1 MICQMFNVLPILPV
15 VALSAVAFFGCLN
28 ADTELD
34 HDDSCDMIAYEIGR
48 ILIEAVGHDCEI
60 IDGIRRALFDLIT
73 PTQAPTPC
81 HYEVLKAYRNLEP
94 CGCF

>member
-34 HDDSCDMIAYEIGR
+34 DSCDMIAYEIGR
-48 ILIEAVGHDCEI
+48 IWIEAVGHDCDTI
-60 IDGIRRALFDLIT
+60 RGIRRALYDLYT
-73 PTQAPTPC
+73 LTQAPC
-81 HYEVLKAYRNLEP
+81 HYEVAKANRNLEH